1 MKYTLNFF
9 KNAKRWITLERHP
22 ILWPMVNFIIK
33 MGWFHNHGKFKPLE
47 KVKYNLFAKVVIS
60 SVVKDRNKIND
71 GIYTVDDYEPWSKD
85 KSNIR
90 FLEDS
95 GCDVFWIRR
104 LYPWERRA
112 FFKKFFAQ
120 HDL

>member
-9 KNAKRWITLERHP
+9 KNVKRWVKLDRHP
-22 ILWPMVNFIIK
+22 LLYPMVNFIIK
-33 MGWFHNHGKFKPLE
+33 MGWFSNHGKFKPLE
-47 KVKYNLFAKVVIS
+47 KVKYNLFAKVVIA
-60 SVVKDRNKIND
+60 SVVRDRNEIND

-112 FFKKFFAQ
+112 FLKKFFAQ